1 MKKIISLL
9 LALTMTVSLVAC
21 SSAGTTDDAANN
33 AATEDVATEDV
44 AADDTADTA
53 ADYKIGIITGTV
65 SQGEEEYQAAQN
77 MKAKYGD
84 MIVTATY
91 PDNFSTETEQTIA
104 TVTNM
109 AADPAVKVIVFVQA
123 VPGATAAINKVKE
136 TRDDIL
142 FISGVCAEDP
152 GVIAAASDICML
164 VDEIAMGTTIIDK
177 AAEMGAKTFVH
188 ISFERHLGYATI
200 AGRQQGFKDRCA
212 ELGIEYV
219 EATAPDPT
227 GDAGV
232 TGAQAWV
239 TENIKVYVD
248 QYGVDTAFFCTN
260 CSMQVPLIQ
269 QVAELGAI
277 YPQQCCPSP
286 YHAYPSA
293 FNISTEGH
301 EGDVPYMLEQIT
313 AKVAEYGNTGRMAT
327 WEVPIN
333 MMMIEAGVEYGIKWC
348 EGEITDRCDEEALLA
363 EMKLIAGDATTVS
376 HYSDETT
383 PELENFFMIL
393 CPFYTF

>member
-21 SSAGTTDDAANN
+21 SSASAPAEEP
-33 AATEDVATEDV
+33 AATEEPAAEEATGEE
-44 AADDTADTA
+44 AAEST

-177 AAEMGAKTFVH
+177 ANEMGAKTFVH

-239 TENIKVYVD
+239 TENIKVLVD
-248 QYGVDTAFFCTN
+248 QYGKDTAFFCTN

-363 EMKLIAGDATTVS
+363 EMKAIAGEATTVS
-376 HYSDETT
+376 HYSDEATG
-383 PELENFFMIL
+383 ELDNFFMIL

>member
-1 MKKIISLL
+1 MKKLISMLL
-9 LALTMTVSLVAC
+9 VLVMALGLVAC
-21 SSAGTTDDAANN
+21 SSNTSTD
-33 AATEDVATEDV
+33 ESG
-44 AADDTADTA
+44 DDTAK

-77 MKAKYGD
+77 LKEQYPD
-84 MIVTATY
+84 IVVTATY

-109 AADPAVKVIVFVQA
+109 AADPDVKAIIFVQA
-123 VPGATAAINKVKE
+123 VPGATAAIQKVKE

-152 GVIAAASDICML
+152 GVIAEASDICLL
-164 VDEIAMGTTIIDK
+164 VDEIAMGTTIIDQAK
-177 AAEMGAKTFVH
+177 KQGAKTFVH

-200 AGRQQGFKDRCA
+200 AARQQGFKDRCA

-232 TGAQAWV
+232 TGAQAWI
-239 TENIKVYVD
+239 TENIKTYVD
-248 QYGVDTAFFCTN
+248 KYGADTAFFSTN
-260 CSMQVPLIQ
+260 CSLQVPLIQ
-269 QVAELGAI
+269 EVAKYKAI
-277 YPQQCCPSP
+277 FPQQCCPSP

-293 FNISTEGH
+293 FNIETKGH
-301 EGDVPYMLEQIT
+301 EGDV
-313 AKVAEYGNTGRMAT
+313 EYILGEIKKAVEEAGNSGRMST

-333 MMMIEAGVEYGIKWC
+333 MMMIEAGYNYAVKWI
-348 EGEITDRCDEEALLA
+348 EGDITERCDEEALLA
-363 EMKLIAGDATTVS
+363 EMKAISGEATTIS
-376 HYSDETT
+376 HYSDEATG
-383 PELENFFMIL
+383 ELDNFFLIL
-393 CPFYTF
+393 CPFYDF

>member
-21 SSAGTTDDAANN
+21 SSASAPAEEP
-33 AATEDVATEDV
+33 AATEEPAAEEATGEE
-44 AADDTADTA
+44 AAEST

-65 SQGEEEYQAAQN
+65 SQGEEEYQAAMN

-177 AAEMGAKTFVH
+177 AAEMGAQTFVH

-239 TENIKVYVD
+239 TENIKVLVD
-248 QYGVDTAFFCTN
+248 QYGKDTAFFCTN

-363 EMKLIAGDATTVS
+363 EMKAIAGEATTVS
-376 HYSDETT
+376 HYSDEATG
-383 PELENFFMIL
+383 ELDNFFMIL